1 MIACAIVAPKVT
13 TLLIDNNI
21 YVFGIRSVVKSNVF
35 LSKEMEQESH
45 WWVTVLPSACVYQAM
60 VPVR

>member
-1 MIACAIVAPKVT
+1 MIVCAIVAPKVT

-45 WWVTVLPSACVYQAM
+45 
-60 VPVR
+60 